1 MELGPH
7 LSCSHPM
14 CLSYLCLPAA
24 RLRRIA
30 TRHPPSTPDIN
41 SPSPASNTHQQ
52 PLRYIKESKPGRFRM
67 AIYSHLKLLLTAGSL
82 LAAAVANPL
91 NKRFDD
97 DDDDDTPL
105 PLVIW
110 HGEMLLS
117 SQMDQHPLTDIHL
130 QDWATTS
137 PPKASAASAPSPR
150 PSTPGPSSTTCTSGT
165 TRTATRARPSSA
177 T

>member
-7 LSCSHPM
+7 LFCSHPI
-14 CLSYLCLPAA
+14 LSLPAGRSLA
-24 RLRRIA
+24 THLA
-30 TRHPPSTPDIN
+30 TRHPLSTPDTN

-52 PLRYIKESKPGRFRM
+52 PLRYIKESNSGRFRM

-82 LAAAVANPL
+82 LIAAVANPL

-110 HGEMLLS
+110 HGEILS
-117 SQMDQHPLTDIHL
+117 SGHPHHRPTDIHL

-137 PPKASAASAPSPR
+137 PPKASEASAPSPR
-150 PSTPGPSSTTCTSGT
+150 PSTRGPSFITSTSAT
-165 TRTATRARPSSA
+165 TPTATRARPSSA